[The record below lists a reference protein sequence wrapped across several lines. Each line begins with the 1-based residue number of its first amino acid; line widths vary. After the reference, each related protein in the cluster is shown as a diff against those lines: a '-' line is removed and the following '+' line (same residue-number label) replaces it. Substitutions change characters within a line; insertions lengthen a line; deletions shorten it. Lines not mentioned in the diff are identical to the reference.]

1 MAAPLEQS
9 FPAWVTITD
18 PAAAQV
24 LASPQ
29 EMRFLNPFIARE
41 RLISE
46 AARELEVAPLLM
58 YRRSVRLE
66 RLGLIR
72 VTRTAP
78 RAGKPVRYYRSV
90 ADAFFVPFRA
100 TNADTLETLL
110 LQNDDHRRRR
120 LLAGL
125 ARSFRERTAHDG
137 AELGLR
143 WFRDELGRVTMIHA
157 LGSGET
163 NQPGLILSSLADGAP
178 ATWSDWSTMYLEYSQ
193 AKGLQRELAALYQ
206 KYFRVD
212 AEPGTRRAYMVRLAM
227 APVDD

>member
-1 MAAPLEQS
+1 MAATREQS
-9 FPAWVTITD
+9 FPAWATITD
-18 PAAAQV
+18 PDAAHI
-24 LASPQ
+24 LASPE

-58 YRRSVRLE
+58 YRRTVRLE

-72 VTRTAP
+72 VTRTEA

-90 ADAFFVPFRA
+90 ADAFFVPFSA
-100 TNADTLETLL
+100 TSADTLETLL
-110 LQNDDHRRRR
+110 LQGDDHRRRR
-120 LLAGL
+120 LLSGL
-125 ARSFRERTAHDG
+125 ARSFRERAAHDG

-143 WFRDELGRVTMIHA
+143 WYRDELGRVTMIHA

-163 NQPGLILSSLADGAP
+163 GRVGLILSSLEDGAP
-178 ATWSDWSTMYLEYSQ
+178 ATWSDWSTMYLEYGE
-193 AKGLQRELAALYQ
+193 AKRLQRELAALYQ

-212 AEPGTRRAYMVRLAM
+212 AEPGARRPYLVRLAM